1 VSLVPEKLHAELG
14 ASVADRWMNCPG
26 SVRMSRG
33 MPNNETEHSRA
44 GTCAHHVAEQC
55 LKTGVDAA
63 AFIGMTF
70 ESTEV
75 DEEMAENVQ
84 VFVEYCRGLT
94 AEPGAN
100 WWTEKKFSL
109 APLKPVGPMFGTS
122 DFACYLPETST
133 LHVVDYKNGFTLVEA
148 VGNPQLRYYGLGA
161 ALEIEPI
168 LRRLGHTLENVQL
181 TIVQPRAF
189 HPRGVVRHDN
199 VSYVELLDFA
209 DDLLTAAKLTQEPDA
224 PLKAGA
230 HCRFCPAAGIC
241 SAQRDWVQDHA
252 QLVFEADM
260 PALPAPEAMTPVQI
274 AKLLAALPHVEEFG
288 KAVRAHAQRLLETG
302 EISPEAIGQK
312 LVEKRPT
319 RKWTAPESVE
329 RFLREKGYSDDE
341 IFSMKLK
348 SPKQIETMMGRDKKS
363 IPADFVIKESSGVT
377 MVPLSDKREAVSLAA
392 ADVFEAL
399 PPGE

>member
-1 VSLVPEKLHAELG
+1 
-14 ASVADRWMNCPG
+14 
-26 SVRMSRG
+26 MSRG

-63 AFIGMTF
+63 AFIGMEF
-70 ESTEV
+70 EGTEV

-84 VFVEYCRGLT
+84 VYVEYCRGLM
-94 AEPGAN
+94 AEPGAIY
-100 WWTEKKFSL
+100 WIEKKFSL
-109 APLKPVGPMFGTS
+109 APLKPIGPMFGTS
-122 DFACYLPETST
+122 DFSAYLPETST
-133 LHVVDYKNGFTLVEA
+133 LHVVDLKNGFTLVEA
-148 VGNPQLRYYGLGA
+148 TNNPQEKYYGLGA
-161 ALEIEPI
+161 ALEIEPE
-168 LRRLGHTLENVQL
+168 LRKKGLAIENVQL

-209 DDLLTAAKLTQEPDA
+209 DELLAAAKLTQEPDA

-230 HCRFCPAAGIC
+230 HC

-260 PALPAPEAMTPVQI
+260 PALPAPEAMSPDQI
-274 AKLLAALPHVEEFG
+274 ARLLTALPHIEDFG
-288 KAVRAHAQRLLETG
+288 KAVRAHAQRMLETG

-312 LVEKRPT
+312 LVEKRAT
-319 RKWTAPESVE
+319 RKWTAPETVE
-329 RFLREKGYSDDE
+329 RWLREKGYSDDE

-348 SPKQIETMMGRDKKS
+348 SPKQIETLMGRDKKS

-392 ADVFEAL
+392 PDVFEAL